1 LGKIIIARDGVVEQE
16 IALTK
21 ERMTIGRRSHNDIV
35 LSHPAVSGEHA
46 VITTILDDSFLE
58 DLRSTNGTFVNGQR
72 IGKHFLQHGD
82 AIKLARYQIQYMADG
97 TRPQAAA
104 PADATVPLPQ
114 QAPAVACRVEVLNG
128 ANAGKQLALT
138 KPLTTLGRPAVQVV
152 VISRGVDAYSIAQV
166 EGDAPTLVNGVVLG
180 KQPVRLKNGD
190 IIDLS
195 GIQMAFRQ
203 G

>member
-1 LGKIIIARDGVVEQE
+1 MGKIIIALDGVVEQE
-16 IALTK
+16 VVLSK

-46 VITTILDDSFLE
+46 VITTILDESFLE
-58 DLRSTNGTFVNGQR
+58 DLRSTNGIYVNGQR

-82 AIKLARYQIQYMADG
+82 AIRLAKYQIEYLADG
-97 TRPQAAA
+97 GRAQPVPPSDTTVPLPQAAA
-104 PADATVPLPQ
+104 PLG
-114 QAPAVACRVEVLNG
+114 RVEVLNG

-152 VISRGVDAYSIAQV
+152 VISRGVDAYAIAQV
-166 EGDAPTLVNGVVLG
+166 EGHAPTLVNGALLG
-180 KQPVRLKNGD
+180 KQPVRLNNGD
-190 IIDLS
+190 MIDLS
-195 GIQMAFRQ
+195 GIQMVFRQ